1 MFEYIKE
8 AMLKVLDLNFN
19 LMKLKN
25 RLNSKQK
32 KENNKDKN
40 KTQ

>member
-19 LMKLKN
+19 IMKLKN